1 MHFFPKRG
9 TIRRKKG
16 GSVMDRN
23 SPIVVFD
30 SGVGGVSV
38 LRALV
43 RALPGEQFV
52 YFGDS
57 ANAPYGPRST
67 EEIRKL
73 TLDNLARLKAD
84 YDFKAAV
91 IACNTATSA
100 AIGALR
106 AAYPDRPIIGIE
118 PALKLAAER
127 HPGGTV
133 VVMATETTLREE
145 KFAALTRRMENQ
157 CRIVRLPCP
166 QLVEYVE
173 RGETDSSALEDFLR
187 EALAPYEEGQAA
199 AVVLGCTHFPFAA
212 EVLRRV
218 LSPSTELL
226 DGSEGT
232 ARNTRSQL
240 AERSLLRES
249 GEGGVVF
256 LNSSPD
262 SEAVARCRRLLETE
276 ESCFAALDYRPKRR
290 NTMDPK
296 ERFVAI
302 FRQYIHREGAEELLN
317 FLLDSDF
324 FVAPAS
330 ARYHSSVAGGLCQHS
345 LNVYECLRAYLARPR
360 VQQVYGLT
368 GEDYGE
374 ESVAIVALLH
384 DLCKIGCYRPGF
396 RNVKDERGAWQ
407 KVATYSFE
415 DDLPFG
421 HGEKSVW
428 MVMKY
433 MKLTDHE
440 AFAIRYHMGF
450 SGEEDART
458 VGQALAK
465 FPLAFALNVADSEA
479 TYFLE
484 TTP

>member
-1 MHFFPKRG
+1 MENR
-9 TIRRKKG
+9 
-16 GSVMDRN
+16 DR
-23 SPIVVFD
+23 PIVVFD

-43 RALPGEQFV
+43 RELPEERFV

-57 ANAPYGPRST
+57 ANAPYGPRTT
-67 EEIRKL
+67 EEIRAL
-73 TLDNLARLKAD
+73 TLDALTRLKRE

-100 AIGALR
+100 AIGDLR
-106 AAYPDRPIIGIE
+106 AAWPELPILGIE
-118 PALKLAAER
+118 PALKPAADR

-145 KFAALTRRMENQ
+145 KFAALTRRMGDR
-157 CRIVRLPCP
+157 CRVVSLPCP
-166 QLVEYVE
+166 ELVEFVE
-173 RGETDSSALEDFLR
+173 RGETDSPALEAYLNRVLEPWR
-187 EALAPYEEGQAA
+187 EAD

-212 EVLRRV
+212 EALRRV
-218 LSPSTELL
+218 LSPATELL
-226 DGSEGT
+226 DGSFGT

-240 AERSLLRES
+240 AERSLLRET
-249 GEGGVVF
+249 GPGCVDFV
-256 LNSSPD
+256 NSSPD
-262 SEAVARCRRLLETE
+262 ADMIDLCRRLLQTE
-276 ESCFAALDYRPKRR
+276 PLPALPERTLRR
-290 NTMDPK
+290 TTMDPK
-296 ERFVAI
+296 ERFVSL
-302 FRQYIHREGAEELLN
+302 FRQYIRREGAEELLN
-317 FLLDSDF
+317 WLLTTDF
-324 FVAPAS
+324 FEAPAS
-330 ARYHSSVAGGLCQHS
+330 ARYHSSTAGGLCQHS
-345 LNVYECLRAYLARPR
+345 LNVYDCLRAYLARPR

-368 GEDYGE
+368 GEDYSE
-374 ESVAIVALLH
+374 ESVAIAALLH

-396 RNVKDERGAWQ
+396 RNVKDERGQWQ
-407 KVATYSFE
+407 KVATFTFE

-428 MVMKY
+428 LIMKY
-433 MKLTDHE
+433 MKLTDQE

>member
-1 MHFFPKRG
+1 
-9 TIRRKKG
+9 
-16 GSVMDRN
+16 MDRN

-43 RALPGEQFV
+43 RELPTERFV

-57 ANAPYGPRST
+57 ANAPYGPRTT
-67 EEIRKL
+67 EEIRAL
-73 TLDNLARLKAD
+73 TLDALTRLKKE

-100 AIGALR
+100 AIGELR
-106 AAYPDRPIIGIE
+106 TAWPELPIIGIE
-118 PALKLAAER
+118 PALKPAADR

-145 KFAALTRRMENQ
+145 KFAALTRRMEGR
-157 CRIVRLPCP
+157 CRVVGLPCP
-166 QLVEYVE
+166 ELVEFVE
-173 RGETDSSALEDFLR
+173 RGETESQALQAYLNEILEPWR
-187 EALAPYEEGQAA
+187 EAD
-199 AVVLGCTHFPFAA
+199 AVVLGCTHFPFALA
-212 EVLRRV
+212 ALRRV
-218 LSPSTELL
+218 LSPDTELL
-226 DGSEGT
+226 DGSLGT

-240 AERSLLRES
+240 AERSLLRET
-249 GEGGVVF
+249 GEGSVSF

-262 SEAVARCRRLLETE
+262 PGMIELCRRLLQTE
-276 ESCFAALDYRPKRR
+276 PLPTPAERR
-290 NTMDPK
+290 IRRTTMDAK
-296 ERFVAI
+296 ERFVNL

-317 FLLDSDF
+317 YLLSTDF
-324 FVAPAS
+324 FEAPAS
-330 ARYHSSVAGGLCQHS
+330 ARYHSAVAGGLCQHS
-345 LNVYECLRAYLARPR
+345 LNVYDCLRAYLARPR

-368 GEDYGE
+368 GEDYSE
-374 ESVAIVALLH
+374 ESVAVVALLH

-396 RNVKDERGAWQ
+396 RNVKDERGQWQ
-407 KVATYSFE
+407 KVATYNFE
-415 DDLPFG
+415 DDFPFG

-433 MKLTDHE
+433 MKLTDQE

-484 TTP
+484 ETP

>member
-1 MHFFPKRG
+1 
-9 TIRRKKG
+9 
-16 GSVMDRN
+16 MDRN

-43 RALPGEQFV
+43 RELPTERFV

-57 ANAPYGPRST
+57 ANAPYGPRTT
-67 EEIRKL
+67 EEIRAL
-73 TLDNLARLKAD
+73 TLDALTRLKKE

-100 AIGALR
+100 AIGELR
-106 AAYPDRPIIGIE
+106 TAWPELPIIGIE
-118 PALKLAAER
+118 PALKPAADR

-145 KFAALTRRMENQ
+145 KFAALTRRMEGR
-157 CRIVRLPCP
+157 CRVVGLPCP
-166 QLVEYVE
+166 ELVEFVE
-173 RGETDSSALEDFLR
+173 RGETESPALYAYLNAILEPWR
-187 EALAPYEEGQAA
+187 EAD
-199 AVVLGCTHFPFAA
+199 AVVLGCTHFPFALA
-212 EVLRRV
+212 ALRRV
-218 LSPSTELL
+218 LSPDTELL
-226 DGSEGT
+226 DGSLGT

-240 AERSLLRES
+240 AERSLLRET
-249 GEGGVVF
+249 GEGSVSF

-262 SEAVARCRRLLETE
+262 PGMIELCRRLLQTE
-276 ESCFAALDYRPKRR
+276 PLPPPAERR
-290 NTMDPK
+290 IRRTTMDAK
-296 ERFVAI
+296 ERFVNL

-317 FLLDSDF
+317 YLLSTDF
-324 FVAPAS
+324 FEAPAS
-330 ARYHSSVAGGLCQHS
+330 ARYHSAVAGGLCQHS
-345 LNVYECLRAYLARPR
+345 LNVYDCLRAYLARPR

-368 GEDYGE
+368 GEDYSE
-374 ESVAIVALLH
+374 ESVAVVALLH

-396 RNVKDERGAWQ
+396 RNVKDERGQWQ
-407 KVATYSFE
+407 KVATYNFE
-415 DDLPFG
+415 DDFPFG

-433 MKLTDHE
+433 MKLTDQE

-484 TTP
+484 ETP

>member
-1 MHFFPKRG
+1 
-9 TIRRKKG
+9 
-16 GSVMDRN
+16 MDKN

-43 RALPGEQFV
+43 RELPGEDFV

-67 EEIRKL
+67 EEIRAL
-73 TLDNLARLKAD
+73 TLTALTRLKAET
-84 YDFKAAV
+84 DFKAAV

-100 AIGALR
+100 AIGDLR
-106 AAYPDRPIIGIE
+106 AAWPELPVIGIE
-118 PALKLAAER
+118 PALKPAADR

-145 KFAALTRRMENQ
+145 KFAALTRRMGDR
-157 CRIVRLPCP
+157 CRVVGLACP
-166 QLVEYVE
+166 ELVEFVE
-173 RGETDSSALEDFLR
+173 RGETEGPALEAYLARVLEPWR
-187 EALAPYEEGQAA
+187 EAD

-212 EVLRRV
+212 EALGRV
-218 LSPSTELL
+218 LSPATELL
-226 DGSEGT
+226 DGSFGT

-240 AERSLLRES
+240 AERSLLREA
-249 GEGGVVF
+249 GEGCVTF
-256 LNSSPD
+256 RNSSPD
-262 SEAVARCRRLLETE
+262 PGMIELCRCLLQTEPLPALSERTVRRT
-276 ESCFAALDYRPKRR
+276 
-290 NTMDPK
+290 TMDPK
-296 ERFVAI
+296 ERFLNI
-302 FRQYIHREGAEELLN
+302 FKQYVKREGAEDLLN
-317 FLLDSDF
+317 WLLSTDF
-324 FVAPAS
+324 FEAPAS
-330 ARYHSSVAGGLCQHS
+330 ARYHSAVAGGLCQHS
-345 LNVYECLRAYLARPR
+345 LNVYDCLRAYLARPR
-360 VQQVYGLT
+360 VQQVYGLV
-368 GEDYGE
+368 GEDYTE

-396 RNVKDERGAWQ
+396 RNVKDERGQWQ
-407 KVATYSFE
+407 KVATYNFE
-415 DDLPFG
+415 DDFPFG

-433 MKLTDHE
+433 MKLTDQE

-484 TTP
+484 DTP

>member
-1 MHFFPKRG
+1 MDKRE
-9 TIRRKKG
+9 R
-16 GSVMDRN
+16 
-23 SPIVVFD
+23 PIVVFD

-43 RALPGEQFV
+43 RELPDEEFV

-67 EEIRKL
+67 EEIRAL
-73 TLDNLARLKAD
+73 TLENLTRLKND

-106 AAYPDRPIIGIE
+106 AAWPELPILGIE
-118 PALKLAAER
+118 PALKPAADR
-127 HPGGTV
+127 HPGETV

-145 KFAALTRRMENQ
+145 KFAALTLRMADRCQ
-157 CRIVRLPCP
+157 VVSLPCP
-166 QLVEYVE
+166 ELVTFVE
-173 RGETDSSALEDFLR
+173 RGEINSPDLEDYLR
-187 EALAPYEEGQAA
+187 RVLEPYADGRAA

-212 EVLRRV
+212 DVLRRI
-218 LSPSTELL
+218 LAPATELL

-232 ARNTRSQL
+232 ARNARSQL

-249 GEGGVVF
+249 GSGRVTF

-262 SEAVARCRRLLETE
+262 PALIDLCQRLLQTE
-276 ESCFAALDYRPKRR
+276 PLPPLPEQLIRR
-290 NTMDPK
+290 THMDPK
-296 ERFVAI
+296 ERFIAI
-302 FRQYIHREGAEELLN
+302 FRQYIQRQGAEDLLG
-317 FLLDSDF
+317 FLLQSDF
-324 FVAPAS
+324 FEAPAS
-330 ARYHSSVAGGLCQHS
+330 ARYHSATPGGLCQHS
-345 LNVYECLRAYLARPR
+345 LNVYDCLRAYMARPR
-360 VQQVYGLT
+360 VQQLYGLT
-368 GEDYGE
+368 GEDYTE
-374 ESVAIVALLH
+374 QSIAIVALLH
-384 DLCKIGCYRPGF
+384 DLCKIGCYKPGF

-407 KVATYSFE
+407 KVSTYSFE
-415 DDLPFG
+415 DAFPFG

-428 MVMKY
+428 MIMKY

-450 SGEEDART
+450 SGEEDSRT

>member
-1 MHFFPKRG
+1 
-9 TIRRKKG
+9 
-16 GSVMDRN
+16 MDRN
-23 SPIVVFD
+23 APIVVFD

-43 RALPGEQFV
+43 RELPEEDFV

-67 EEIRKL
+67 EEIRAL
-73 TLDNLARLKAD
+73 TLENLTRLKKE

-106 AAYPDRPIIGIE
+106 EAGPELPILGIE
-118 PALKLAAER
+118 PALKPAADR

-145 KFAALTRRMENQ
+145 KFAALTRRMESR
-157 CRIVRLPCP
+157 CRVISLPCP
-166 QLVEYVE
+166 ELVTFIE
-173 RGETDSSALEDFLR
+173 RGETDSPALKAYLR
-187 EALAPYEEGQAA
+187 QALAPYADGGAD
-199 AVVLGCTHFPFAA
+199 AVVLGCTHYPFAA
-212 EVLRRV
+212 DALRRI
-218 LSPSTELL
+218 LAPTTELL
-226 DGSEGT
+226 DGAEGT

-240 AERSLLRES
+240 AERSLLRERGPGS
-249 GEGGVVF
+249 VRF

-262 SEAVARCRRLLETE
+262 QALPELCERLLQTPP
-276 ESCFAALDYRPKRR
+276 LPPLPKLTVRR
-290 NTMDPK
+290 MTMDPK
-296 ERFVAI
+296 ERFVSI
-302 FRQYIHREGAEELLN
+302 YRQYIQREGAEELLN
-317 FLLDSDF
+317 YLLQSDF
-324 FVAPAS
+324 FEAPAS
-330 ARYHSSVAGGLCQHS
+330 ARYHSAVAGGLCQHS
-345 LNVYECLRAYLARPR
+345 LNVYDCLRAYLARPR

-368 GEDYGE
+368 GEDYSE
-374 ESVAIVALLH
+374 QSVAIVALLH

-396 RNVKDERGAWQ
+396 RNVKDERGVWQ
-407 KVATYSFE
+407 KVATYNFE
-415 DDLPFG
+415 DDFPFG

-428 MVMKY
+428 MIMKY
-433 MKLTDHE
+433 MKLSDHE

-484 TTP
+484 ETP

>member
-1 MHFFPKRG
+1 
-9 TIRRKKG
+9 
-16 GSVMDRN
+16 MDRN

-38 LRALV
+38 LRSLV
-43 RALPGEQFV
+43 RELPCEQFV

-57 ANAPYGPRST
+57 ANAPYGPRQT
-67 EEIRKL
+67 EEIRSL
-73 TLDNLARLKAD
+73 TLENLARLKAEW
-84 YDFKAAV
+84 DFKAAV

-106 AAYPDRPIIGIE
+106 ATYPDLPVLGIE
-118 PALKLAAER
+118 PALKPAADR

-145 KFAALTRRMENQ
+145 KFATLTQQMERR
-157 CRIVRLPCP
+157 CRVVSLPCP
-166 QLVEYVE
+166 RLVEFIE
-173 RGETDSSALEDFLR
+173 SGETDSSALEDYLR
-187 EALAPYEEGQAA
+187 EMLGPYLQGQAA
-199 AVVLGCTHFPFAA
+199 AVVLGCTHFPFADR
-212 EVLRRV
+212 VLRRI
-218 LSPSTELL
+218 LDPATELL

-249 GEGGVVF
+249 GEGGVQF
-256 LNSSPD
+256 LNSNPD
-262 SEAVARCRRLLETE
+262 PSLIERCRQLLQLEPLPNPIHSE
-276 ESCFAALDYRPKRR
+276 QLKRR
-290 NTMDPK
+290 AVMDPR
-296 ERFVAI
+296 ERFIAI
-302 FRQYIHREGAEELLN
+302 FRQYIHRPGAEALLE
-317 FLLDSDF
+317 FLTESDF
-324 FVAPAS
+324 FTAPAS
-330 ARYHSSVAGGLCQHS
+330 ARYHSATAGGLCQHS
-345 LNVYECLRAYLARPR
+345 LNVYDCLRAYLARPR
-360 VQQVYGLT
+360 VQQIYGLS

-374 ESVAIVALLH
+374 ESVAIVSLLH

-396 RNVKDERGAWQ
+396 RNVKDERGVWQ
-407 KVATYSFE
+407 KVATYNFE
-415 DDLPFG
+415 DQLPFG

-433 MKLTDHE
+433 MDLTDHE

>member
-1 MHFFPKRG
+1 
-9 TIRRKKG
+9 
-16 GSVMDRN
+16 MDRN

-38 LRALV
+38 LRSLI
-43 RALPGEQFV
+43 RELPCEQFV

-57 ANAPYGPRST
+57 ANAPYGPRKT
-67 EEIRKL
+67 EEIRSL
-73 TLDNLARLKAD
+73 TLENLARLKEEW
-84 YDFKAAV
+84 DFKAAV

-100 AIGALR
+100 AIAALR
-106 AAYPDRPIIGIE
+106 ASYPTVPVIGIE
-118 PALKLAAER
+118 PALKLAADR

-145 KFAALTRRMENQ
+145 KFAALTRRTESRCQ
-157 CRIVRLPCP
+157 VVSLPCP
-166 QLVEYVE
+166 QLVEFIE
-173 RGETDSSALEDFLR
+173 RGESDSPALEAYLR
-187 EALAPYEEGQAA
+187 EMLGPYLQGQAA
-199 AVVLGCTHFPFAA
+199 AVVLGCTHFPFAGG
-212 EVLRRV
+212 VLRRIMD
-218 LSPSTELL
+218 PATELL

-240 AERSLLRES
+240 AERSLLRET
-249 GEGGVVF
+249 GEGSVRF

-262 SEAVARCRRLLETE
+262 PELTERCRQLLQVEPLPNPI
-276 ESCFAALDYRPKRR
+276 ESEQAKRR
-290 NTMDPK
+290 IVMDPK
-296 ERFVAI
+296 ERFIAI
-302 FRQYIHREGAEELLN
+302 FRQYIHRPGAEELLQ
-317 FLLDSDF
+317 FLTESDF

-330 ARYHSSVAGGLCQHS
+330 ARYHSSTAGGLCQHS
-345 LNVYECLRAYLARPR
+345 LNVFDCLRAYLARPR
-360 VQQVYGLT
+360 VQQLYGLT
-368 GEDYGE
+368 GENYGE
-374 ESVAIVALLH
+374 ESIAIVSLLH

-396 RNVKDERGAWQ
+396 RNVKDERGVWQ
-407 KVATYSFE
+407 KVPTYNFE

-433 MKLTDHE
+433 MNLTDHE

-458 VGQALAK
+458 VGQAMAK

>member
-1 MHFFPKRG
+1 
-9 TIRRKKG
+9 
-16 GSVMDRN
+16 MDRN

-38 LRALV
+38 LRALL
-43 RALPGEQFV
+43 RELPDEDFV

-67 EEIRKL
+67 EAIRSL
-73 TLDNLARLKAD
+73 TLDNIARLKAE

-106 AAYPDRPIIGIE
+106 AAWPELPMIGIE
-118 PALKLAAER
+118 PALKPAADR
-127 HPGGTV
+127 HPGGIV

-145 KFAALTRRMENQ
+145 KFAALTRRMESR
-157 CRIVRLPCP
+157 CRIVSLPCP
-166 QLVEYVE
+166 ELVEFVE
-173 RGETDSSALEDFLR
+173 RGETDSPALEAYLR
-187 EALAPYEEGQAA
+187 RTLAPYADGGAD
-199 AVVLGCTHFPFAA
+199 AVVLGCTHYPFASA
-212 EVLRRV
+212 VLRRI
-218 LSPSTELL
+218 LSPETELL
-226 DGSEGT
+226 DGAEGT

-249 GEGGVVF
+249 GAGSVRF

-262 SEAVARCRRLLETE
+262 PALPALCGRLLETPP
-276 ESCFAALDYRPKRR
+276 LPPLQKLTVRR
-290 NTMDPK
+290 TTMDPK
-296 ERFVAI
+296 ERFVSI
-302 FRQYIHREGAEELLN
+302 FRQYIRRDGAEELLN
-317 FLLDSDF
+317 YLLSSDF
-324 FVAPAS
+324 FEAPAS
-330 ARYHSSVAGGLCQHS
+330 ARFHSSVAGGLCQHS
-345 LNVYECLRAYLARPR
+345 LNVYDCLRAYLARPR

-368 GEDYGE
+368 GEDYSE

-384 DLCKIGCYRPGF
+384 DLCKIGCYKPGF
-396 RNVKDERGAWQ
+396 RNVKDERGVWQ
-407 KVATYSFE
+407 KVATYNFE
-415 DDLPFG
+415 DDFPFG

-484 TTP
+484 ETP

>member
-1 MHFFPKRG
+1 M
-9 TIRRKKG
+9 KG
-16 GSVMDRN
+16 GVNMDRN

-43 RALPGEQFV
+43 RELPEENFV

-57 ANAPYGPRST
+57 ANAPYGPRTT
-67 EEIRKL
+67 EDIRAL
-73 TLDNLARLKAD
+73 TLKNLTRLKKE

-100 AIGALR
+100 AIGELR
-106 AAYPDRPIIGIE
+106 AAWPELPIIGIE
-118 PALKLAAER
+118 PALKPAADR

-145 KFAALTRRMENQ
+145 KFAALTRRMGDR
-157 CRIVRLPCP
+157 CKIVSLPCP
-166 QLVEYVE
+166 ELVEFVE
-173 RGETDSSALEDFLR
+173 RGETEGSELEAWLR
-187 EALAPYEEGQAA
+187 RVLEPWLEAD

-212 EVLRRV
+212 EALRRV
-218 LSPSTELL
+218 LSPETELL
-226 DGSEGT
+226 DGSLGT

-240 AERSLLRES
+240 AERSLLRETGPGS
-249 GEGGVVF
+249 VRF
-256 LNSSPD
+256 INSSPD
-262 SEAVARCRRLLETE
+262 AGMLALCERLLHTE
-276 ESCFAALDYRPKRR
+276 LLPPLRERTIRR
-290 NTMDPK
+290 TTMDPK
-296 ERFVAI
+296 ERFVSI
-302 FRQYIHREGAEELLN
+302 FKQYIRREGAEELLN
-317 FLLDSDF
+317 WLLSTDF
-324 FVAPAS
+324 FEAPAS
-330 ARYHSSVAGGLCQHS
+330 ARYHSAVAGGLCQHS
-345 LNVYECLRAYLARPR
+345 LNVYDCLRAYLARPR

-368 GEDYGE
+368 GEDYSE
-374 ESVAIVALLH
+374 ESIAIAALLH

-396 RNVKDERGAWQ
+396 RNVKDERGQWQ
-407 KVATYSFE
+407 KVATYNFE

-428 MVMKY
+428 MIMKY
-433 MKLTDHE
+433 MKLTDQE

-450 SGEEDART
+450 SVEDDPRT
-458 VGQALAK
+458 VGQALSK

-479 TYFLE
+479 AYFLE

>member
-1 MHFFPKRG
+1 M
-9 TIRRKKG
+9 KG
-16 GSVMDRN
+16 GVNMDRN

-43 RALPGEQFV
+43 RELPEEDFV

-57 ANAPYGPRST
+57 ANAPYGPRTT
-67 EEIRKL
+67 EEIRAL
-73 TLDNLARLKAD
+73 TLEALTRLKQE

-106 AAYPDRPIIGIE
+106 AAWPELPVIGIE
-118 PALKLAAER
+118 PALKPAADR

-133 VVMATETTLREE
+133 AVMATETTLREE
-145 KFAALTRRMENQ
+145 KFAALTRRMEGR
-157 CRIVRLPCP
+157 CRVVSLPCP
-166 QLVEYVE
+166 ELVEFVE
-173 RGETDSSALEDFLR
+173 RGETDSPALTEYLNRVLEPWR
-187 EALAPYEEGQAA
+187 EAD

-212 EVLRRV
+212 EALRRV
-218 LSPSTELL
+218 LSPETELL
-226 DGSEGT
+226 DGSFGT

-240 AERSLLRES
+240 AERSLLREAGPGS
-249 GEGGVVF
+249 VSF
-256 LNSSPD
+256 RNSSPD
-262 SEAVARCRRLLETE
+262 KGMIALCERLLRTE
-276 ESCFAALDYRPKRR
+276 PLPPLPEKAIRR
-290 NTMDPK
+290 TTMDPK
-296 ERFVAI
+296 ERFVSI
-302 FRQYIHREGAEELLN
+302 FKQYIRREGAEELLN
-317 FLLDSDF
+317 WLLSTDF
-324 FVAPAS
+324 FEAPAS
-330 ARYHSSVAGGLCQHS
+330 ARYHSAVAGGLCQHS
-345 LNVYECLRAYLARPR
+345 LNVYDCLRAYLARPR

-368 GEDYGE
+368 GEDYSE
-374 ESVAIVALLH
+374 ESIAIAALLH

-396 RNVKDERGAWQ
+396 RNVKDERGQWQ
-407 KVATYSFE
+407 KVATYNFE
-415 DDLPFG
+415 DELPFG

-433 MKLTDHE
+433 MKLTDQE

-450 SGEEDART
+450 SVEDDPRT
-458 VGQALAK
+458 VGQALSK

-479 TYFLE
+479 AYFLE

>member
-1 MHFFPKRG
+1 M
-9 TIRRKKG
+9 KG
-16 GSVMDRN
+16 GVNMDRN

-43 RALPGEQFV
+43 RKLPEEDFV

-57 ANAPYGPRST
+57 ANAPYGPRTT
-67 EEIRKL
+67 EDIRAL
-73 TLDNLARLKAD
+73 TLKNLTRLKKE

-100 AIGALR
+100 AIGELR
-106 AAYPDRPIIGIE
+106 AAWPELPIIGIE
-118 PALKLAAER
+118 PALKPAADR

-145 KFAALTRRMENQ
+145 KFAALTRRMGDR
-157 CRIVRLPCP
+157 CKIVSLPCP
-166 QLVEYVE
+166 ELVEFVE
-173 RGETDSSALEDFLR
+173 RGETEGSELEAWLR
-187 EALAPYEEGQAA
+187 RVLEPWLEAD

-212 EVLRRV
+212 EALRRV
-218 LSPSTELL
+218 LSPETELL
-226 DGSEGT
+226 DGSLGT

-240 AERSLLRES
+240 AERSLLRETGPGS
-249 GEGGVVF
+249 VRF
-256 LNSSPD
+256 INSSPD
-262 SEAVARCRRLLETE
+262 AGMLALCERLLHTE
-276 ESCFAALDYRPKRR
+276 LLPPLRERTIRR
-290 NTMDPK
+290 TTMDPK
-296 ERFVAI
+296 ERFVTI
-302 FRQYIHREGAEELLN
+302 FKQYIRREGAEELLN
-317 FLLDSDF
+317 WLLSTDF
-324 FVAPAS
+324 FEAPAS
-330 ARYHSSVAGGLCQHS
+330 ARYHSAVAGGLCQHS
-345 LNVYECLRAYLARPR
+345 LNVYDCLRAYLARPR

-368 GEDYGE
+368 GEDYSE
-374 ESVAIVALLH
+374 ESIAIAALLH

-396 RNVKDERGAWQ
+396 RNVKDERGQWQ
-407 KVATYSFE
+407 KVATYNFE

-428 MVMKY
+428 MIMKY
-433 MKLTDHE
+433 MKLTDQE

-450 SGEEDART
+450 SVEDDPRT
-458 VGQALAK
+458 VGQALSK

-479 TYFLE
+479 AYFLE

>member
-1 MHFFPKRG
+1 
-9 TIRRKKG
+9 
-16 GSVMDRN
+16 MDRN

-38 LRALV
+38 LRALL
-43 RALPGEQFV
+43 RELPDEDFI

-57 ANAPYGPRST
+57 AYAPYGPRST
-67 EEIRKL
+67 EAIRKL
-73 TLDNLARLKAD
+73 TLDNIARLKAE

-106 AAYPDRPIIGIE
+106 AAWPELPMIGIE
-118 PALKLAAER
+118 PALKPAADR

-145 KFAALTRRMENQ
+145 KFAALTRRMESR
-157 CRIVRLPCP
+157 CRIVSLPCP
-166 QLVEYVE
+166 ELVEFVE
-173 RGETDSSALEDFLR
+173 RGETDSPALEACLR
-187 EALAPYEEGQAA
+187 RTLAPYADGGAD
-199 AVVLGCTHFPFAA
+199 AVVLGCTHYPFAA
-212 EVLRRV
+212 AVLRRI
-218 LSPSTELL
+218 LSPETELL
-226 DGSEGT
+226 DGAEGT

-249 GEGGVVF
+249 GAGSVRF

-262 SEAVARCRRLLETE
+262 PALPALCGHLLETPP
-276 ESCFAALDYRPKRR
+276 LPPLQKLTVRR
-290 NTMDPK
+290 TTMDPK
-296 ERFVAI
+296 ERFVSI
-302 FRQYIHREGAEELLN
+302 FRQYIRRDGAEELLN
-317 FLLDSDF
+317 YLLSSDF
-324 FVAPAS
+324 FEAPAS
-330 ARYHSSVAGGLCQHS
+330 ARFHSSVAGGLCQHS
-345 LNVYECLRAYLARPR
+345 LNVYDCLRAYLARPR

-368 GEDYGE
+368 GEDYSE

-384 DLCKIGCYRPGF
+384 DLCKIGCYKPGF
-396 RNVKDERGAWQ
+396 RNVKDERGVWQ
-407 KVATYSFE
+407 KVATYNFE
-415 DDLPFG
+415 DDFPFG

-484 TTP
+484 ETP

>member
-1 MHFFPKRG
+1 MLD
-9 TIRRKKG
+9 T
-16 GSVMDRN
+16 DRN
-23 SPIVVFD
+23 SPILVFD

-43 RALPGEQFV
+43 KELPLEQFL

-57 ANAPYGPRST
+57 ANAPYGSRPT
-67 EEIRKL
+67 EEIRAL
-73 TLDNLARLKAD
+73 TLENLTRLKQESA
-84 YDFKAAV
+84 FKAV
-91 IACNTATSA
+91 VVACNTATSA

-106 AAYPDRPIIGIE
+106 AAWPELPVVGIE
-118 PALKLAAER
+118 PALKPAADR

-133 VVMATETTLREE
+133 LVLATETTLREA
-145 KFAALTRRMENQ
+145 KFDALA
-157 CRIVRLPCP
+157 CRLADRCRVVRLPCP
-166 QLVEYVE
+166 GLVEFIE
-173 RGETDSSALEDFLR
+173 RGETDSPALEAFLR
-187 EALAPYEEGQAA
+187 QTLGDYAGGGAD
-199 AVVLGCTHFPFAA
+199 AVGLGCTHYPFAA

-218 LSPSTELL
+218 LGPDTELL

-240 AERSLLRES
+240 AERSLLRET
-249 GEGGVVF
+249 GEGSVRF

-262 SEAVARCRRLLETE
+262 PALLRLCSRLLQTKAL
-276 ESCFAALDYRPKRR
+276 AAPGGRGQTVRR
-290 NTMDPK
+290 NDMDPK

-302 FRQYIHREGAEELLN
+302 FRQYIHREGAEELLSY
-317 FLLDSDF
+317 LLSTDF
-324 FVAPAS
+324 FEAPAS
-330 ARYHSSVAGGLCQHS
+330 ARYHSAVAGGLCQHS
-345 LNVYECLRAYLARPR
+345 LNVYDCLRAYLARPR
-360 VQQVYGLT
+360 VQQVYGLS

-384 DLCKIGCYRPGF
+384 DLCKIGCYKPGF
-396 RNVKDERGAWQ
+396 RNVKDERGVWQ
-407 KVATYSFE
+407 KVATYNFE
-415 DDLPFG
+415 DPFPFG

-433 MKLTDHE
+433 MKLTDQE

-458 VGQALAK
+458 VGQALSR

-479 TYFLE
+479 AYFME
-484 TTP
+484 STP

>member
-1 MHFFPKRG
+1 
-9 TIRRKKG
+9 
-16 GSVMDRN
+16 MDRN
-23 SPIVVFD
+23 LPIVVFD

-43 RALPGEQFV
+43 RELPTERFV

-57 ANAPYGPRST
+57 ANAPYGPRTT
-67 EEIRKL
+67 EEIRAL
-73 TLDNLARLKAD
+73 TLDALTRLKKE

-100 AIGALR
+100 AIGELR
-106 AAYPDRPIIGIE
+106 TAWPELPIIGIE
-118 PALKLAAER
+118 PALKPAADR

-145 KFAALTRRMENQ
+145 KFAALTRRMEGR
-157 CRIVRLPCP
+157 CRVVGLPCP
-166 QLVEYVE
+166 ELVEFVE
-173 RGETDSSALEDFLR
+173 RGETDSPALQAYLNEILEPWR
-187 EALAPYEEGQAA
+187 EAD
-199 AVVLGCTHFPFAA
+199 AVVLGCTHFPFALA
-212 EVLRRV
+212 ALRRV
-218 LSPSTELL
+218 LSPDTELL
-226 DGSEGT
+226 DGSLGT

-240 AERSLLRES
+240 AERSLLRET
-249 GEGGVVF
+249 GEGSVSF

-262 SEAVARCRRLLETE
+262 PGMIELCQRLLQTE
-276 ESCFAALDYRPKRR
+276 PLPAPAERR
-290 NTMDPK
+290 IRRTTMDAK
-296 ERFVAI
+296 ERFVNL

-317 FLLDSDF
+317 YLLSTDF
-324 FVAPAS
+324 FEAPAS
-330 ARYHSSVAGGLCQHS
+330 ARYHSAVAGGLCQHS
-345 LNVYECLRAYLARPR
+345 LNVYDCLRAYLARPR

-368 GEDYGE
+368 GEDYSE
-374 ESVAIVALLH
+374 ESVAVVALLH

-396 RNVKDERGAWQ
+396 RNVKDERGQWQ
-407 KVATYSFE
+407 KVATYNFE
-415 DDLPFG
+415 DDFPFG

-433 MKLTDHE
+433 MKLTDQE

-479 TYFLE
+479 AYFLE
-484 TTP
+484 ETP

>member
-1 MHFFPKRG
+1 
-9 TIRRKKG
+9 
-16 GSVMDRN
+16 MDKN
-23 SPIVVFD
+23 APIVVFD

-43 RALPGEQFV
+43 RELPEEDFV

-67 EEIRKL
+67 EEIRAMTLENL
-73 TLDNLARLKAD
+73 TRLKEE

-100 AIGALR
+100 AIEALR
-106 AAYPDRPIIGIE
+106 AAWPELPILGIE
-118 PALKLAAER
+118 PALKPAADR

-145 KFAALTRRMENQ
+145 KFAALTRRMESR
-157 CRIVRLPCP
+157 CRVVSLPCP
-166 QLVEYVE
+166 ELVEFVE
-173 RGETDSSALEDFLR
+173 RGETDSPALEAFLSQV
-187 EALAPYEEGQAA
+187 LAPYAGGGAD

-212 EVLRRV
+212 EALRRV
-218 LSPSTELL
+218 LSPETELL
-226 DGSEGT
+226 DGADGT
-232 ARNTRSQL
+232 ARNARSQL
-240 AERSLLRES
+240 AERSLLRETGPGS
-249 GEGGVVF
+249 LRF

-262 SEAVARCRRLLETE
+262 PALPELCRRLLQAPSLPPLPE
-276 ESCFAALDYRPKRR
+276 LPVRR
-290 NTMDPK
+290 TTMDPK
-296 ERFVAI
+296 ERFVNI
-302 FRQYIHREGAEELLN
+302 FRQYVHREGAENLLS
-317 FLLDSDF
+317 FLLASDF
-324 FVAPAS
+324 FEAPAS
-330 ARYHSSVAGGLCQHS
+330 ARYHSASAGGLCQHS
-345 LNVYECLRAYLARPR
+345 LNVYDCLRAYLARPR
-360 VQQVYGLT
+360 VQQVYKLT
-368 GEDYGE
+368 GEDYSE

-396 RNVKDERGAWQ
+396 RNVKDERGQWQ
-407 KVATYSFE
+407 KVATYNFE
-415 DDLPFG
+415 DPFPFG

-458 VGQALAK
+458 VGQAMAK

>member
-1 MHFFPKRG
+1 
-9 TIRRKKG
+9 
-16 GSVMDRN
+16 MDRN

-43 RALPGEQFV
+43 RELPEEDFV

-57 ANAPYGPRST
+57 ANAPYGPRTT
-67 EEIRKL
+67 EDIRAL
-73 TLDNLARLKAD
+73 TLKNLTRLKKE

-100 AIGALR
+100 AIGELR
-106 AAYPDRPIIGIE
+106 AAWPELPIIGIE
-118 PALKLAAER
+118 PALKPAADR

-145 KFAALTRRMENQ
+145 KFAALTRRMGDR
-157 CRIVRLPCP
+157 CKIVSLPCP
-166 QLVEYVE
+166 ELVEFVE
-173 RGETDSSALEDFLR
+173 RGETEGSELEAWLR
-187 EALAPYEEGQAA
+187 RVLEPWLEAD

-212 EVLRRV
+212 EALRRV
-218 LSPSTELL
+218 LSPETELL
-226 DGSEGT
+226 DGSLGT

-240 AERSLLRES
+240 AERSLLRETGPGS
-249 GEGGVVF
+249 VRF
-256 LNSSPD
+256 INSSPD
-262 SEAVARCRRLLETE
+262 AGMLALCERLLHTE
-276 ESCFAALDYRPKRR
+276 LLPPLRERTIRR
-290 NTMDPK
+290 TTMDPK
-296 ERFVAI
+296 ERFVTI
-302 FRQYIHREGAEELLN
+302 FKQYIRREGAEELLN
-317 FLLDSDF
+317 WLLSTDF
-324 FVAPAS
+324 FEAPAS
-330 ARYHSSVAGGLCQHS
+330 ARYHSAVAGGLCQHS
-345 LNVYECLRAYLARPR
+345 LNVYDCLRAYLARPR

-368 GEDYGE
+368 GEDYSE
-374 ESVAIVALLH
+374 ESIAIVALLH

-396 RNVKDERGAWQ
+396 RNVKDERGQWQ
-407 KVATYSFE
+407 KVATYNFE

-428 MVMKY
+428 MIMKY
-433 MKLTDHE
+433 MKLTDQE

-450 SGEEDART
+450 SVEDDPRT
-458 VGQALAK
+458 VGQALSK

-479 TYFLE
+479 AYFLE

>member
-1 MHFFPKRG
+1 
-9 TIRRKKG
+9 
-16 GSVMDRN
+16 MDKN

-38 LRALV
+38 LRSLV
-43 RALPGEQFV
+43 RELPEEQII

-67 EEIRKL
+67 EEIRAL
-73 TLDNLARLKAD
+73 TLENLTRLKEE

-100 AIGALR
+100 AIEALR
-106 AAYPDRPIIGIE
+106 AAWPELPILGIE
-118 PALKLAAER
+118 PALKPAADR

-145 KFAALTRRMENQ
+145 KFAALTRRMESR
-157 CRIVRLPCP
+157 CRVVSLPCP
-166 QLVEYVE
+166 ELVEFVE
-173 RGETDSSALEDFLR
+173 RGETDSPALEAFLSQV
-187 EALAPYEEGQAA
+187 LAPYAGGGAD

-212 EVLRRV
+212 EALRRV
-218 LSPSTELL
+218 LSPETELL
-226 DGSEGT
+226 DGADGT
-232 ARNTRSQL
+232 ARNARSQL
-240 AERSLLRES
+240 AERSLLRETGPGS
-249 GEGGVVF
+249 LRF

-262 SEAVARCRRLLETE
+262 PALPELCRRLLQAPSLPPLPE
-276 ESCFAALDYRPKRR
+276 LPVRR
-290 NTMDPK
+290 TTMDPK
-296 ERFVAI
+296 ERFVNI
-302 FRQYIHREGAEELLN
+302 FRQYVHREGAENLLS
-317 FLLDSDF
+317 FLLASDF
-324 FVAPAS
+324 FEAPAS
-330 ARYHSSVAGGLCQHS
+330 ARYHSASAGGLCQHS
-345 LNVYECLRAYLARPR
+345 LNVYDCLRAYLARPR
-360 VQQVYGLT
+360 VQQVYKLT
-368 GEDYGE
+368 GEDYSE

-396 RNVKDERGAWQ
+396 RNVKDERGQWQ
-407 KVATYSFE
+407 KVATYNFE
-415 DDLPFG
+415 DPFPFG

-433 MKLTDHE
+433 MRLTDHE

>member
-1 MHFFPKRG
+1 
-9 TIRRKKG
+9 
-16 GSVMDRN
+16 MDKN
-23 SPIVVFD
+23 APIVVFD

-43 RALPGEQFV
+43 RELPTERFV

-57 ANAPYGPRST
+57 ANAPYGPRTT
-67 EEIRKL
+67 EEIRAL
-73 TLDNLARLKAD
+73 TLEHLTRLKEE

-100 AIGALR
+100 AIGELR
-106 AAYPDRPIIGIE
+106 AAWPELPIVGIE
-118 PALKLAAER
+118 PALKPAADR
-127 HPGGTV
+127 HPGGSV

-145 KFAALTRRMENQ
+145 KFAALTRRMESR
-157 CRIVRLPCP
+157 CRVVSLPCP
-166 QLVEYVE
+166 ELVEFVE
-173 RGETDSSALEDFLR
+173 RGETDSPALEDCLR
-187 EALAPYEEGQAA
+187 RILAPYVQSAD

-212 EVLRRV
+212 KV
-218 LSPSTELL
+218 LSRILGPGTELL
-226 DGSEGT
+226 DGAEGT

-249 GEGGVVF
+249 GAGSIYY

-262 SEAVARCRRLLETE
+262 PALPELCRRLLRTE
-276 ESCFAALDYRPKRR
+276 PLPPLPELPIRR
-290 NTMDPK
+290 TTMDPK
-296 ERFVAI
+296 ERFLAV
-302 FRQYIHREGAEELLN
+302 FRQYVHREGGEELLS
-317 FLLDSDF
+317 FLLSSDF
-324 FVAPAS
+324 FEAPAS

-345 LNVYECLRAYLARPR
+345 LNVYDCLRAYLARPR
-360 VQQVYGLT
+360 VQQVYGLS
-368 GEDYGE
+368 GEDYSE

-384 DLCKIGCYRPGF
+384 DLCKIGCYKPGF
-396 RNVKDERGAWQ
+396 RNVKDERGVWQ
-407 KVATYSFE
+407 KVATYNFE
-415 DDLPFG
+415 DSFPFG

-433 MKLTDHE
+433 MKLTDQE

-484 TTP
+484 ETP

>member
-1 MHFFPKRG
+1 
-9 TIRRKKG
+9 
-16 GSVMDRN
+16 MDRN
-23 SPIVVFD
+23 APIVVFD

-38 LRALV
+38 LRALL
-43 RALPGEQFV
+43 RELPEEHFV

-67 EEIRKL
+67 EELRSL
-73 TLDNLARLKAD
+73 TLDNMTRLKAE

-100 AIGALR
+100 AIEALR
-106 AAYPDRPIIGIE
+106 AAWPEIPFLGIE
-118 PALKLAAER
+118 PALKPAADR

-145 KFAALTRRMENQ
+145 KFAALSRRIENR
-157 CRIVRLPCP
+157 CRVVSLPCP
-166 QLVEYVE
+166 ELVEYVE
-173 RGETDSSALEDFLR
+173 RGETDSPALEAYLR
-187 EALAPYEEGQAA
+187 RILAPCCDGGAN

-212 EVLRRV
+212 APLRRV
-218 LSPSTELL
+218 LPPQTELL
-226 DGSEGT
+226 DGADGT

-240 AERSLLRES
+240 AERSLLRECGPGS
-249 GEGGVVF
+249 VVF

-262 SEAVARCRRLLETE
+262 PALPELCRRLLQMPP
-276 ESCFAALDYRPKRR
+276 LPPLPKNTVRR
-290 NTMDPK
+290 MTMDPK
-296 ERFVAI
+296 ERFVSI

-317 FLLDSDF
+317 YLLQSDF
-324 FVAPAS
+324 FEAPAS
-330 ARYHSSVAGGLCQHS
+330 ARYHSAVAGGLCQHS
-345 LNVYECLRAYLARPR
+345 LNVYDCLRAYLARPR
-360 VQQVYGLT
+360 VQQVYGLS
-368 GEDYGE
+368 GEDYTE
-374 ESVAIVALLH
+374 ESIAVVALLH

-396 RNVKDERGAWQ
+396 RNVKDERGVWQ
-407 KVATYSFE
+407 KVATYNFE
-415 DDLPFG
+415 DEFPFG

-433 MKLTDHE
+433 MKLSDHE

-458 VGQALAK
+458 VGQALSR

-484 TTP
+484 ETP